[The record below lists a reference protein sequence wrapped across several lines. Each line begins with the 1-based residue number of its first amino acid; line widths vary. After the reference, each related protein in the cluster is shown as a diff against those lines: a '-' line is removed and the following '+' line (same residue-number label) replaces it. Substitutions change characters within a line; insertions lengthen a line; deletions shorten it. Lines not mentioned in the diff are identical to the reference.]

1 MLEAFET
8 GIQQRALAEVLLLS
22 LAAGPLGVWVVL
34 YRQAYASESL
44 AHAMLPGLVGAALLG
59 LPLLL
64 GAGTGLL
71 VGALAIAV
79 AGRDERL
86 GSDTAVA
93 VAVTG
98 LFGLGSLLALAP
110 DAPARLQ
117 ELLFGDLLGVSGG
130 DLVAAAALAAVVVL
144 ALGALHRRL
153 ARAAFEGA
161 ERTAQVA
168 VLLLLAVA
176 TAVAVQALGN
186 LLVVALLV
194 APGAAALAVCRRLV
208 PALLLS
214 VGLAALAGAGGLLLS
229 FHAETAAGASVAL
242 AAVAIFAMCAGFVPI
257 LRRFLHSPG

>member
-8 GIQQRALAEVLLLS
+8 SIQQRALAELLLLS
-22 LAAGPLGVWVVL
+22 IACGPLGVWVVT

-64 GAGTGLL
+64 GGAVGLL
-71 VGALAIAV
+71 AGALAVAV

-98 LFGLGSLLALAP
+98 LFGLGALLALAP

-117 ELLFGDLLGVSGG
+117 ELLFGDLLGVTRR
-130 DLVAAAALAAVVVL
+130 DLAAAAALALAVGIAL
-144 ALGALHRRL
+144 AGLNRRL
-153 ARAAFEGA
+153 AVAAFDDRPGRA
-161 ERTAQVA
+161 GTIVL
-168 VLLLLAVA
+168 VLLAA
-176 TAVAVQALGN
+176 TTAVAVQGLGN

-194 APGAAALAVCRRLV
+194 APGAAALALARRLV
-208 PALLLS
+208 PALVLS
-214 VGLAALAGAGGLLLS
+214 VALAAAASVAGLLLS
-229 FHAETAAGASVAL
+229 FHAGTAAGASVAL
-242 AAVAIFAMCAGFVPI
+242 CAVALAAGGAGIARV
-257 LRRFLHSPG
+257 RG